1 MACPRWA
8 SEGVVKHSG
17 CLNGGGQIKPEK
29 REDMM
34 LIAEKLKALYVKDGR
49 ACDLERVR
57 AGVRRVYEELG
68 LAEGSE
74 ELFALFHTRFHIIPE
89 ITVNSLHW

>member
-49 ACDLERVR
+49 AFDLERVR

-68 LAEGSE
+68 LAEGGE

>member
-1 MACPRWA
+1 MVSC
-8 SEGVVKHSG
+8 SG

-34 LIAEKLKALYVKDGR
+34 LIAGKLKALYAKNGR
-49 ACDLERVR
+49 PFDLERVR

-68 LAEGSE
+68 LKEGSE
-74 ELFALFHTRFHIIPE
+74 ELFELFHTRFHIIPE